1 MRKEKQTRFCDY
13 CGKPIPLDSRS
24 SRKYCPR
31 EVMRDGSI
39 KNCKD
44 DFHNCNKLQDY
55 YKTKDLM
62 RLYLEYENIL
72 SASYD
77 VGIYEVE
84 LEVLNLLN
92 IDLSHFQK
100 IRIANSSNQGFKML
114 NILLEQIDTDQFKI
128 HKLNDDGTTTLKQ

>member
-1 MRKEKQTRFCDY
+1 MRTEKQTRFCDY
-13 CGKPIPLDSRS
+13 CGDPLPLDSRS
-24 SRKYCPR
+24 SRKYCRR

-92 IDLSHFQK
+92 IDLTHFQPSP
-100 IRIANSSNQGFKML
+100 IANSQYQRFKLL
-114 NILLEQIDTDQFKI
+114 NISLEQIDTDRFKI
-128 HKLNDDGTTTLKQ
+128 NKLT

>member
-1 MRKEKQTRFCDY
+1 MQ
-13 CGKPIPLDSRS
+13 
-24 SRKYCPR
+24 
-31 EVMRDGSI
+31 DGSI
-39 KNCKD
+39 NNCKD
-44 DFHNCNKLQDY
+44 DFHNYNKLQDY

-92 IDLSHFQK
+92 IDLTHFQPSP
-100 IRIANSSNQGFKML
+100 IPNSQYQRFKLL
-114 NILLEQIDTDQFKI
+114 NISLEQIDTDRFKI
-128 HKLNDDGTTTLKQ
+128 NKLT

>member
-1 MRKEKQTRFCDY
+1 MRTEKQTRFCDY

-24 SRKYCPR
+24 SRKYCRR

-72 SASYD
+72 SASFD

-92 IDLSHFQK
+92 IDLTHFQPSP
-100 IRIANSSNQGFKML
+100 IANSQYQRFKLL
-114 NILLEQIDTDQFKI
+114 NISLEQIDTDRFKI
-128 HKLNDDGTTTLKQ
+128 NKLT

>member
-1 MRKEKQTRFCDY
+1 MRTEKQTRFCDY
-13 CGKPIPLDSRS
+13 CGDLLPVDSRS
-24 SRKYCPR
+24 SRKYCRR

-44 DFHNCNKLQDY
+44 DFHNCKKLQDY

-84 LEVLNLLN
+84 LEVLNLLK
-92 IDLSHFQK
+92 IDLTHFQPSP
-100 IRIANSSNQGFKML
+100 IPNSQYQRFKLL
-114 NILLEQIDTDQFKI
+114 NISLEQIDTDKFRI
-128 HKLNDDGTTTLKQ
+128 HKLK

>member
-1 MRKEKQTRFCDY
+1 MQ
-13 CGKPIPLDSRS
+13 
-24 SRKYCPR
+24 
-31 EVMRDGSI
+31 DGSI

-44 DFHNCNKLQDY
+44 DFHNCNKLQYY

-92 IDLSHFQK
+92 IDLTHFQPSPIANSHFQ
-100 IRIANSSNQGFKML
+100 RFKLL
-114 NILLEQIDTDQFKI
+114 NISLEQIDTDKFRI
-128 HKLNDDGTTTLKQ
+128 HKLK